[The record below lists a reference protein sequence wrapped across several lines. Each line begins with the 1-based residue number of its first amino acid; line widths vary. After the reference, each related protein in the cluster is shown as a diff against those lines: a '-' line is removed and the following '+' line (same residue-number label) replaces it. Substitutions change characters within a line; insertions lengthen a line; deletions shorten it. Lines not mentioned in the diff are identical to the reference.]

1 MNDRIAAALLLL
13 LAGYYGFEA
22 SRLESGFGS
31 GVVEP
36 KDFPLL
42 LAGALGVFALGILV
56 RVDPNP
62 HWFRMG
68 QWGNIILLTISFVIY
83 AYLLVPIGFI
93 LATTLETA
101 LVSWRFGAKS
111 WQALLV
117 GLGASLVLY
126 ALFVF
131 GLDISLPQGRI
142 FR

>member
-1 MNDRIAAALLLL
+1 MNDRIAAAVLLL

-22 SRLESGFGS
+22 WRLESGFGS

-42 LAGALGVFALGILV
+42 LAGALALSSLAIMV
-56 RVDPNP
+56 RTDPDP
-62 HWFRMG
+62 SWFRLP
-68 QWGNIILLTISFVIY
+68 QWGNIILLTISFAVY
-83 AYLLVPIGFI
+83 AYLLVPVGFI
-93 LATTLETA
+93 VATTLETA
-101 LVSWRFGAKS
+101 LVSWRFGAKV

-117 GLGASLVLY
+117 GIGASLVLY

-131 GLDISLPQGRI
+131 GLDISLPLGRM